1 MAKKFNSITTLYS
14 CSGVY
19 VKRENGNMTLE
30 QFDIVTDSRNE
41 RNIKK
46 AVVDTHE
53 NVAMRDV
60 MVQNIV
66 GVKTV
71 HTYKVDASLA
81 DIIAACRA
89 YGLDVIDM
97 GIAIPDA
104 DVESDDET
112 VEEE

>member
-1 MAKKFNSITTLYS
+1 MAKKFNSITTLYN

-19 VKRENGNMTLE
+19 VKREKGNITLE

-46 AVVDTHE
+46 AVVDTYE

-71 HTYKVDASLA
+71 HTYKVDASLSE
-81 DIIAACRA
+81 IIAACRA
-89 YGLDVIDM
+89 YGLDVIDL
-97 GIAIPDA
+97 GIAIPDVDIENDYE
-104 DVESDDET
+104 DVT
-112 VEEE
+112 EE